1 MIRVICRLLLLAVAS
16 GVLSAVPAAAQ
27 QDTVPEA
34 PRRGGVSMIHGVRIG
49 WPQKLSGYV
58 GVGIAEKRFE
68 DGYTGWALT
77 VEPGLGGGSIG
88 VGHTTTGGL
97 GMTAR
102 RQLAVLR
109 TWGDPWLVGPD
120 QTYVGLD
127 VRILIAYVGFSVGGY
142 VRVPEPDVDP
152 GALLALGFVIGN

>member
-1 MIRVICRLLLLAVAS
+1 MRGSIRRFLVATAAVILWAS
-16 GVLSAVPAAAQ
+16 PAAAQ

-34 PRRGGVSMIHGVRIG
+34 PRRGGVEMIGGVRIG

-58 GVGIAEKRFE
+58 GLGIPQKRFE
-68 DGYTGWALT
+68 HGYTGWALT

-88 VGHTTTGGL
+88 IGHTTSGSL
-97 GMTAR
+97 GITAR
-102 RQLAVLR
+102 RQLVVLR
-109 TWGDPWLVGPD
+109 TWGDPWLVGRD

-142 VRVPEPDVDP
+142 VRVPEPDAGL
-152 GALLALGFVIGN
+152 GALLALGFVFGN

>member
-1 MIRVICRLLLLAVAS
+1 
-16 GVLSAVPAAAQ
+16 
-27 QDTVPEA
+27 
-34 PRRGGVSMIHGVRIG
+34 MIHGVRVG

-68 DGYTGWALT
+68 HGYTGWALT
-77 VEPGLGGGSIG
+77 VEPGLGGGSVGI
-88 VGHTTTGGL
+88 GHTTSGGL

-127 VRILIAYVGFSVGGY
+127 VRILIAYVGLSVGGY

-152 GALLALGFVIGN
+152 GALLALGFVFGN

>member
-1 MIRVICRLLLLAVAS
+1 
-16 GVLSAVPAAAQ
+16 
-27 QDTVPEA
+27 
-34 PRRGGVSMIHGVRIG
+34 MIHGVRIG

-68 DGYTGWALT
+68 HGYTGWGLT
-77 VEPGLGGGSIG
+77 VERGLGGGSIG
-88 VGHTTTGGL
+88 VGRTTTGGL
-97 GMTAR
+97 GMTVR
-102 RQLAVLR
+102 SQLAVLR

-127 VRILIAYVGFSVGGY
+127 IRALIAYVGFSVAGY

-152 GALLALGFVIGN
+152 GVMLALGFVFGN